1 MKPINKALAILALLF
16 LLSMFKPHEA
26 ARVLSEENLSLQS
39 LRGDVPPS
47 KPDGGTY
54 TPRTS
59 TLGQKGF
66 AGHAMPPPPL
76 PLPQLMVP
84 VGVATS

>member
-26 ARVLSEENLSLQS
+26 ARVLSEKNLSLQT

-66 AGHAMPPPPL
+66 AGQAMPPPP